1 MNRFLNLFAASLIAL
16 SLVACSKK
24 EEVSS
29 EPVAATETMNNAS
42 AASTGTVASDAQA
55 TTAPASAAQ

>member
-1 MNRFLNLFAASLIAL
+1 MNRFVNLFAASLIAL

-29 EPVAATETMNNAS
+29 APVAATETMNNAS
-42 AASTGTVASDAQA
+42 AASTA